1 MSRNDSYSKIGYFG
15 SYSLVL
21 QNLLP
26 IPARFDLCHL
36 LLLLLFLLG
45 ALFSLWSLFPVS
57 FSSLLFLNPPRLC
70 TYYQV
75 RSCDD
80 GCDLCAPQT
89 WFSRTYCLASRK
101 AALKASA
108 LSTVANLIASVCS
121 KKKKLLL
128 ALTLT
133 NYLLL
138 GLVLFRQGISKVSLS
153 FPNPRLQKR
162 KEESYRAGHFHQ
174 RAIFGAFLPFGTHSW
189 VWGPSTAEW
198 SG

>member
-1 MSRNDSYSKIGYFG
+1 MSRNNSYSKIGYFG
-15 SYSLVL
+15 SNSLVL

-26 IPARFDLCHL
+26 IPARFDLCHF

-45 ALFSLWSLFPVS
+45 TLFSLWSLFPVS

-80 GCDLCAPQT
+80 GCDLCAQQT

-121 KKKKLLL
+121 KKKLLL

-138 GLVLFRQGISKVSLS
+138 GLVLFSQGISKVSLS

-162 KEESYRAGHFHQ
+162 KEESYRTGHFHE
-174 RAIFGAFLPFGTHSW
+174 RAIFGSFLPFGTHSW
-189 VWGPSTAEW
+189 V
-198 SG
+198 